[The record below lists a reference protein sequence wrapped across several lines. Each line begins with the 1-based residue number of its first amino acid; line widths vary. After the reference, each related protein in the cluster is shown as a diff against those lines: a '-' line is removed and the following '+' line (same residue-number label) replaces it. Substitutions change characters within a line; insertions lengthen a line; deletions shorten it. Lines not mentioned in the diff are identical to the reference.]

1 MDLQDTL
8 FDLRGTQNELER
20 KSRDLACSNVE
31 LEHFA
36 YTAAN
41 DLKQPLIVAGGY
53 LNRLRRFGRDRPD
66 SDGDTSS

>member
-8 FDLRGTQNELER
+8 FDLRRTQNELER
-20 KSRDLACSNVE
+20 KSRNLARSNAE

-36 YTAAN
+36 YVAAA

-53 LNRLRRFGRDRPD
+53 LTRLRRLWKDKPD
-66 SDGDTSS
+66 PDGDTSS